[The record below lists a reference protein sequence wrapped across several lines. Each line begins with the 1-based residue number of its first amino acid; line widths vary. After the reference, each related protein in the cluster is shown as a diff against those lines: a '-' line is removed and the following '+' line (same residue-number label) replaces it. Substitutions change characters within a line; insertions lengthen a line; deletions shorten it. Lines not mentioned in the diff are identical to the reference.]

1 MLFEISF
8 YKKDVI
14 LTEIVINQGY
24 FSVSKK
30 SSVKSCMVLRAIC
43 LGKDNTL
50 LFVDVQKFLKM
61 YIFDV

>member
-8 YKKDVI
+8 YKKDVN

-30 SSVKSCMVLRAIC
+30 SSVPEKLYGMKGYLCRK
-43 LGKDNTL
+43 G
-50 LFVDVQKFLKM
+50 
-61 YIFDV
+61 